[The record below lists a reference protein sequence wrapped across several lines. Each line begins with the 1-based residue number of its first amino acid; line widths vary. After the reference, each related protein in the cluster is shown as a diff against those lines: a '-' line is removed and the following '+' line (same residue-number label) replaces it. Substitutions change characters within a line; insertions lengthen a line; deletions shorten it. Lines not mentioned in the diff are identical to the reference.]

1 MLFEIGYKGFG
12 GKMFG
17 PTSKME
23 ETGSLEIIVPCILA
37 PDLETQV
44 SVPLFVVRNLQNF
57 LSFPGG

>member
-1 MLFEIGYKGFG
+1 
-12 GKMFG
+12 MFG